1 MSAAAAS
8 LLDSP
13 PQVQPASRRARA
25 PLSWRRVLGS
35 RSESAKVA
43 ACRTHKQVRRCPKCG
58 ESYAISVRC
67 RSRWCPHCARVR
79 SLAWFHKVSPDAF
92 LFPSLVTLTLKA
104 GPNLHAL
111 VALVLWAWPKW
122 CRALGVK
129 RYVRAVEILPRPGG
143 FWYVHLH
150 ALVDCVWLDRKLAAS
165 VWCALTGAHVLDVR
179 RVSTSKGVRAGAVR
193 EVVKYATK
201 GVDSLTAEQ
210 VDELGRACRGRRLV
224 ARAGC
229 RCPSSLDTTGNNS
242 TYEAGPDASLPSVP
256 CLKCGSQTRFIGF
269 VASADF
275 GDGFDVPDYDWK
287 AAAVLLKAVPIR
299 AGPLALVPVPS
310 VN

>member
-1 MSAAAAS
+1 MPSVS
-8 LLDSP
+8 LLESP
-13 PQVQPASRRARA
+13 TQVKPASRPARA

-43 ACRTHKQVRRCPKCG
+43 ACRTVKQVRRCPKCG

-79 SLAWFHKVSPDAF
+79 SLKWYHAVDPDAF

-104 GPNLHAL
+104 GPNLAAL

-122 CRALGVK
+122 CRALKVK
-129 RYVRAVEILPRPGG
+129 RYVRAVEVLPRPGG
-143 FWYVHLH
+143 VWYVHLH

-201 GVDSLTAEQ
+201 GVDSLTPGQ
-210 VDELGRACRGRRLV
+210 VDELGQACRGRHLV

-229 RCPSSLDTTGNNS
+229 RCPSSLDTTGNKS
-242 TYEAGPDASLPSVP
+242 TSEAGSEGSVPSVP
-256 CLKCGSQTRFIGF
+256 CLKCGCQTRFIGF
-269 VASADF
+269 VASVDF
-275 GDGFDVPDYDWK
+275 GDGFDVPDYDWQ
-287 AAAVLLKAVPIR
+287 ARETVLKAVPVR
-299 AGPLALVPVPS
+299 AGPWPLVPVPG